1 MSKKELARKI
11 IGIAIVFVAIPA
23 LIAAGVW
30 LFNDR
35 KYVLVSVLIAIVS
48 LIPFLAAFEK
58 KKNTAR
64 EIVIVATMT
73 AISVVGRLI
82 FAPVPGFKPVTAIVI
97 ITGVALGAEAG
108 FVTGSMSAL
117 VSNIF
122 FGQGPWTPFQMF
134 SWGIIGFLSGIMFFG
149 RRYNMPVLAF
159 LGVFSGV
166 LYSLLMDV
174 WTTLAMSGEFV
185 WQEYLLNVASA
196 APVTLEY
203 VFSNV
208 VFLLVL
214 TKPFMEKLNRIKVK
228 YDVFGGGQTQDIL
241 LLNIVKPS
249 IQKSNRIR

>member
-11 IGIAIVFVAIPA
+11 IGIAIIFVAIPA

-64 EIVIVATMT
+64 EIVIIATMT

-82 FAPVPGFKPVTAIVI
+82 FAPIPGFKPVTAIVI
-97 ITGVALGAEAG
+97 VTGVALGAEAG

-134 SWGIIGFLSGIMFFG
+134 SWGIIGFLSGVMFFG
-149 RRYNMPVLAF
+149 RRYNLLSLAC
-159 LGVFSGV
+159 LGGLGGV

-185 WQEYLLNVASA
+185 WQEYLMNVSSA
-196 APVTLEY
+196 VPVTLEY
-203 VFSNV
+203 VVSNI
-208 VFLLVL
+208 VFLLFL
-214 TKPFMEKLNRIKVK
+214 TKPFMQKLDRIKVK
-228 YDVFGGGQTQDIL
+228 YDVFGGAQTHDVFL
-241 LLNIVKPS
+241 RDVVKPS
-249 IQKSNRIR
+249 TQKYRNKH

>member
-1 MSKKELARKI
+1 MSKKELAKKV

-23 LIAAGVW
+23 IIAAGVW

-35 KYVLVSVLIAIVS
+35 EYVSVSVLIAIVS
-48 LIPFLAAFEK
+48 LVPFFVVFEK

-64 EIVIVATMT
+64 EIVIIATMT

-97 ITGVALGAEAG
+97 ITGVALGPEAG
-108 FVTGSMSAL
+108 FITGSISAL

-134 SWGIIGFLSGIMFFG
+134 SWGIIGFISGLLLFNRKCNLPI
-149 RRYNMPVLAF
+149 LAC
-159 LGVFSGV
+159 LGIFSGV
-166 LYSLLMDV
+166 LYSLLMDI

-185 WQEYLLNVASA
+185 WQEYLLNIASA

-203 VFSNV
+203 VVSNV
-208 VFLLVL
+208 VFLLFL
-214 TKPFMEKLNRIKVK
+214 TKPFMQKLERIKVK
-228 YDVFGGGQTQDIL
+228 YDVFGGAQTQKIL
-241 LLNIVKPS
+241 LQDIVKP
-249 IQKSNRIR
+249 